1 MQCERFRNSSSGELE
16 IMSLVKSKRLVC
28 LYSKSIRCLLVAM
41 MLVFMASTQSDA
53 ANQAYKRSVERY
65 AMPDVT
71 LINQDGKKVKFKSVM
86 ESDKLVVV
94 DFIFGT
100 CTTICP
106 VLSAG
111 YLNLQ
116 KKLGAESS
124 KVHLV
129 SISIDPENDTPKV
142 MKEYLKRYRAK
153 PGWDF
158 LTGSRRDID
167 AVMRAFNAYVP
178 DKMSHY
184 ALTLLR
190 PPQQDGRW
198 IRILGIMSSAE
209 FVTEAQRSG
218 IR

>member
-1 MQCERFRNSSSGELE
+1 
-16 IMSLVKSKRLVC
+16 MSQLNSKRLVR
-28 LYSKSIRCLLVAM
+28 LYAKSFRHLFVTL
-41 MLVFMASTQSDA
+41 MLVLMTSAQAAA
-53 ANQAYKRSVERY
+53 ANQAYKRSIERY

-71 LINQDGKKVKFKSVM
+71 LINQDGRKVKFKSVM

-111 YLNLQ
+111 YVNLQ
-116 KKLGAESS
+116 KKLGAESD

-129 SISIDPENDTPKV
+129 SISIDPENDNPKV
-142 MKEYLKRYRAK
+142 MREYLKRYRAK

-158 LTGSRRDID
+158 LTGSRKDID

-190 PPQQDGRW
+190 PPKSDGRW
-198 IRILGIMSSAE
+198 IRIFGLMSSAE
-209 FVTEAQRSG
+209 FVNETQVAG
-218 IR
+218 IK